1 MPSLQTLPLEL
12 RQKIYTLAFNSF
24 DATKIGTHSRQ
35 RDKYSRPEEVALP
48 VLRDG
53 QVERTPN
60 NDTALIR
67 VSKEVSA
74 DARPI
79 LYGYHK
85 FSFED
90 TRALELFLE
99 QIGDMKQHLRYVALD
114 PSGYEQNLGTQSPLY
129 SATKRSF
136 AMLAAAT
143 QLQTLSV
150 AHYDFCRSLYL
161 KGPSN
166 DFRNL
171 VTDSAQ
177 LLQAIV
183 NARRSKGLKV
193 NASLLDIV
201 KIELPDCSGCF
212 TCNKSAGKQY
222 TTIKRGVRFKQGCL
236 TRSLRCCCKCL
247 DAEGHNKAL
256 MAGFKLSVADTL
268 RLG

>member
-24 DATKIGTHSRQ
+24 DVTKIATHFRQ
-35 RDKYSRPEEVALP
+35 RDTDSRPEEVALP

-53 QVERTPN
+53 QVKREPN
-60 NDTALIR
+60 NDFALIR

-74 DARPI
+74 DALPI
-79 LYGYHK
+79 LYGNHK
-85 FSFED
+85 FTFED
-90 TRALELFLE
+90 TRALELFLD
-99 QIGDMKQHLRYVALD
+99 QIGTMKQHLRYVALG
-114 PSGYEQNLGTQSPLY
+114 PSGYEHNLGAESPLY
-129 SATKRSF
+129 GATKRSF

-166 DFRNL
+166 DFSNL
-171 VTDSAQ
+171 VTESAQ
-177 LLQAIV
+177 LLQAIL
-183 NARRSKGLKV
+183 NARKSKDLKV

-201 KIELPDCSGCF
+201 KIELPGCSGCF
-212 TCNKSAGKQY
+212 TCNKSAAKQY
-222 TTIKRGVRFKQGCL
+222 TTSKRGARFKQGSL

-268 RLG
+268 HLG

>member
-12 RQKIYTLAFNSF
+12 RQKIYTLAFTSS
-24 DATKIGTHSRQ
+24 DATNIATYRRH
-35 RDKYSRPEEVALP
+35 RDTDNSSKEVALP
-48 VLRDG
+48 VLQDG

-60 NDTALIR
+60 NDFALIR

-74 DARPI
+74 DALPI

-85 FSFED
+85 FAFQD
-90 TRALELFLE
+90 TRALELFLD
-99 QIGDMKQHLRYVALD
+99 QIGNMKQHLRYVALG
-114 PSGYEQNLGTQSPLY
+114 PSGYEHNLETESPLY
-129 SATKRSF
+129 GATKRSF

-150 AHYDFCRSLYL
+150 AHFDFCRVHYL
-161 KGPSN
+161 KGPGN
-166 DFRNL
+166 DFGNL
-171 VTDSAQ
+171 VTESAK
-177 LLQAIV
+177 LLQAIA
-183 NARRSKGLKV
+183 NARKSKGLKV

-201 KIELPDCSGCF
+201 KIDLPGCSGCF

-222 TTIKRGVRFKQGCL
+222 TTSKRGARFRQGVL

-247 DAEGHNKAL
+247 DAEDRNKAL

-268 RLG
+268 NLG